1 MSFILDALKKS
12 ENDRQRQT
20 GPALF
25 EVKVAQPKAGFPV
38 WAIAIVA
45 LLAVNMV
52 IVGWLLLRH
61 SSRSE
66 DGAAQSSQP
75 PVASQSAPTQGS
87 NPGTWSPSVSTL
99 PPPANAQ
106 QGYLQPG
113 AQQAYPSQGA
123 QQNQSAPNMSRGEAE
138 GQGRMGDQREPTL
151 GGAGEEGFP
160 GGQGNYGGRA
170 GANGA
175 GGGQGGGGAFGANGA
190 GGGPGGGGGFGANG
204 TGGSQGGGGAFGA
217 NGASGGPGGAGGFG
231 ANGAGGSQGGG
242 GAFGANGAGGGPG
255 GGGGFGANGAGGGQG
270 GGGAFG
276 ANGAGGGPGG
286 GQGNNGAFGT
296 TGRGG
301 AGAGNGYATAA
312 GAGSTPSGNDANGG
326 GNPDDYAPAQDPASS
341 LFKGHVK
348 RGTAS
353 GLMLYQ
359 DLAVTNGSNLPE
371 LRLDMHV
378 YDAKPENRFALINMQ
393 RMHEGDSI
401 KNVRLE
407 AITPDGVV
415 MSHNGTKFLLPRE

>member
-204 TGGSQGGGGAFGA
+204 
-217 NGASGGPGGAGGFG
+217 
-231 ANGAGGSQGGG
+231 
-242 GAFGANGAGGGPG
+242 
-255 GGGGFGANGAGGGQG
+255 AGGGQG